1 MSLLVLKLILT
12 PLLIAAAT
20 LAVRRWGFAIGGL
33 FTGLPLTSGPI
44 SLFLAIEQ
52 GPQFA
57 EQVSQGMLLGM
68 VSLVA
73 FCVAYARTARGPAW
87 FPSLA
92 IGIGVYFLASWGLS
106 FISLPHQYLSLMAF
120 LLMWAAFKAA
130 GPSTSGDFHAES
142 PWWDIP
148 ARMVTAT
155 AMVFLI
161 TGGAQSLG
169 PRWSGL
175 IAPFPVFTCIMGVFA
190 QKQNGAAAAHR
201 LLRAII
207 LGCFSAV
214 AFFVVI
220 GFTVERITLTAT
232 YLLATAA
239 ALSASALGLAYV
251 QVRSGRQKT
260 LALDSTLRR

>member
-1 MSLLVLKLILT
+1 MSLLIFKLVLT
-12 PLLIAAAT
+12 PLLIVAAT
-20 LAVRRWGFAIGGL
+20 LAVRRWGFAVGGL

-57 EQVSQGMLLGM
+57 EQVSQGILLGM
-68 VSLVA
+68 VSFVA
-73 FCVAYARTARGPAW
+73 FCVAYARTARGSVW

-92 IGIGVYFLASWGLS
+92 IGIGACLLTSCGLS
-106 FISLPHQYLSLMAF
+106 FVSLSHEHLSLLAL

-130 GPSTSGDFHAES
+130 GPSAPGDFHVES

-155 AMVFLI
+155 AMVLFI

-201 LLRAII
+201 LLRGSI

-220 GFTVERITLTAT
+220 GFTVERTTLTAS
-232 YLLATAA
+232 YILATAA
-239 ALSASALGLAYV
+239 SLSAGALGLAYV
-251 QVRSGRQKT
+251 QVRTGRQKA
-260 LALDSTLRR
+260 LALHGTLRR